1 MLSLLNA
8 DFLSKYGILIVLAV
22 ALGLLMFMSFNR
34 RKRDESV
41 RNDLL
46 NKIATG
52 VKVKTYGGIYGTV
65 VSIEETTDGKIVLL
79 ESGEGKKVSYQNIH
93 INAIYGVDDK
103 QPVVLDADGNQVFN
117 NDNNFVDLD
126 KLERERLEQKAAESV
141 AAEEVVVE
149 EQPAKT
155 TKPKTT
161 KAKTATKK

>member
-34 RKRDESV
+34 RKREEGV
-41 RNDLL
+41 RNELL
-46 NKIATG
+46 TKIAPG

-65 VSIEETTDGKIVLL
+65 VSIEETSDGKIVLL

-103 QPVVLDADGNQVFN
+103 QPVVLDSEGNQVFN
-117 NDNNFVDLD
+117 NNSDVIDLD
-126 KLERERLEQKAAESV
+126 KLERERLEQQ
-141 AAEEVVVE
+141 AEEAVATEVVE
-149 EQPAKT
+149 QPVKT
-155 TKPKTT
+155 SKPRTT
-161 KAKTATKK
+161 RKK